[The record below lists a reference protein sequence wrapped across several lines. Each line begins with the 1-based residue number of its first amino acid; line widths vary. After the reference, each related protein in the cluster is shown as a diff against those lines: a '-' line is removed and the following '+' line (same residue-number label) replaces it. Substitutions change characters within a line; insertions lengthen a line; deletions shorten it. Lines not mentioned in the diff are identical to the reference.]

1 MLVKISKVAVAA
13 LLAVGGC
20 SSASSSTPQAEAPSA
35 PASAAAAA
43 VRVGAA
49 GSACELPVSFELA
62 EDWEPKAVDV
72 EALGELAELARVGVF
87 TVRCEVDA
95 KPAGNIGFLRVH
107 IAGGLSGAPRDHLKM
122 FVKASARGKEV
133 SGVTYSDVQI
143 GGGQAAEVTWESYSK
158 ELDHPSKYSAF
169 ALNTKDGAMVVQL
182 SPFGADEHP
191 GMLPA
196 FQLAERTLTINS

>member
-1 MLVKISKVAVAA
+1 MKISKVAVAA
-13 LLAVGGC
+13 VLAVGGC
-20 SSASSSTPQAEAPSA
+20 SSTSSPTPQAEAPSA
-35 PASAAAAA
+35 PGAAAA
-43 VRVGAA
+43 VRVGPA

-87 TVRCEVDA
+87 NVRCEIDA

-107 IAGGLSGAPRDHLKM
+107 VAGGLSGAPRDHLKM
-122 FVKASARGKEV
+122 FVKASSRGQEV
-133 SGVTYSDVQI
+133 SGATYSDVQI
-143 GGGQAAEVTWESYSK
+143 GGGQAAEVTWESYNK
-158 ELDHPSKYSAF
+158 VLDHKSKYSAF

-196 FQLAERTLTINS
+196 FQLAERTLEITS